1 MALMGVNID
10 KRQTVGINV
19 GVQAVYAHGLPA
31 TPDTVQVRVTQ
42 ALAAASNT
50 PFLCILVDA
59 TNVSISNC
67 GTASAGGMEM
77 VACRFHSMIW

>member
-19 GVQAVYAHGLPA
+19 GVMASYAHGLPA
-31 TPDTVQVRVTQ
+31 APDTVQVRITQ

-50 PFLCILVDA
+50 PFLCTLVDA

-67 GTASAGGMEM
+67 GTASLGGCEI
-77 VACRFHSMIW
+77 VAWRFHSKIW

>member
-10 KRQTVGINV
+10 KRTTGGIDV

-31 TPDTVQVRVTQ
+31 APDTVQVRITQ
-42 ALAAASNT
+42 ALAAVSNT

-67 GTASAGGMEM
+67 GTASHGACEM
-77 VACRFHSMIW
+77 VAWRFHSEIL